1 MILYQLRR
9 QVCAANQLLPQA
21 GLVILTWGNVSAYD
35 AKSGLM
41 VIKPSGVAYEQL
53 TPENMVIVDLNGT
66 VVEGDLKPS
75 SDTAT
80 HLELYRNFPHIGSIV
95 HTHSR
100 WATIWAQLGEAIPP
114 LGTTHADD
122 FQGNIPCTREMRPE
136 EVDTDYEKNTGRV
149 IVETLSTLDVE
160 KEFVVLVREHGPFV
174 WERTPQKAV
183 EKAMVLEEVAMM
195 AWHCL
200 MRNPRLKNMSPTL
213 LNKHFNR
220 KHGENAYYGQG
231 GKVT

>member
-1 MILYQLRR
+1 MLYQLRK
-9 QVCAANQLLPQA
+9 QVCTANRLLPQV

-35 AKSGLM
+35 PESGLM
-41 VIKPSGVAYEQL
+41 IIKPSGVAYEQL
-53 TPENMVIVDLNGT
+53 TPENMVIVDLDGT

-100 WATIWAQLGEAIPP
+100 WATIWAQLGESIPP

-122 FQGNIPCTREMRPE
+122 FQGSIPCTRAMRSE
-136 EVDTDYEKNTGRV
+136 EVDSDYEKNTGRV
-149 IVETLSTLDVE
+149 IVEALSTLNAE
-160 KEFVVLVREHGPFV
+160 KEFAVLVREHGPFV

-200 MRNPRLKNMSPTL
+200 MHNPELKSMSPAL

-220 KHGENAYYGQG
+220 KHGENAYYGQS
-231 GKVT
+231 GK